1 MVILE
6 VRIRTALEKLEIER
20 IKKRIKIESL
30 LSSYIFV
37 WKQAAL
43 LIPSSN
49 MYLLSSKQDKEV
61 LQTS

>member
-6 VRIRTALEKLEIER
+6 VRIRTALEKLEVER

-37 WKQAAL
+37 K
-43 LIPSSN
+43 
-49 MYLLSSKQDKEV
+49 
-61 LQTS
+61 TSCTINTII